1 MSWQAVT
8 KKDFRDS
15 IRSRLMIAVAVIFV
29 AFTGG
34 GIALGS
40 AFGIESGAVTVL
52 IISVLL
58 SGMSIFIPLIAI
70 GIAYRSIAGE
80 RDSGSLK
87 LLLSLP
93 NSRLDVV
100 IGKFLGRSAVLSVAV
115 VIGFVSMLIATAIT
129 VDADFQA
136 VSVIFAFMLAVLLLA
151 VVFVAIAVSVS
162 AFAGSTFAAAIGGFS
177 FFVLFQFAWRG
188 LIFLLRYVANGF
200 ETPALGA
207 EAPTWAEFL
216 LIVNPMTGWE
226 QATRWL
232 LNRVSDQETPQQAQQ
247 AAEAFYLEPW
257 FGFIVLAVWIVV
269 PLVIGYLRFESSDL

>member
-40 AFGIESGAVTVL
+40 AFGIESGAITVL

-115 VIGFVSMLIATAIT
+115 VIGFVSMLLATAIT
-129 VDADFQA
+129 FDGDVQPE
-136 VSVIFAFMLAVLLLA
+136 VILTFMLAVLLLTI
-151 VVFVAIAVSVS
+151 VFVSIAVSVS
-162 AFAGSTFAAAIGGFS
+162 AFARSTFAAAIGGFGL
-177 FFVLFQFAWRG
+177 FVVFQFAWGG

-200 ETPALGA
+200 ETPGFGA
-207 EAPTWAEFL
+207 EPPAWAEVL
-216 LIVNPMTGWE
+216 YVVNPMTGWQ
-226 QATRWL
+226 QATAWL
-232 LNRVSDQETPQQAQQ
+232 LRRVSEEQSAQQ
-247 AAEAFYLEPW
+247 AADAFYLEPW
-257 FGFIVLAVWIVV
+257 FGFIVLAFWIAL
-269 PLVIGYLRFESSDL
+269 PLAVGYLRFESTDL